1 MPAVL
6 TPAASFSAGISTDRI
21 MIESGALAGTASC
34 RSASEEMCIRDRRQA
49 GALAA
54 DVLHMIAEHVR
65 PGVTTDELDRICHDY
80 IVNVQKAIPAN
91 VGYHGFPKTIC
102 ASANHVICH
111 GIPSAKV
118 LKNGDI
124 LNIDVAVIKDGW
136 YGDTSRMYFV
146 GQPSPLARRLVATTY
161 EAMRAGIMAV
171 RPGATLGDIGHAI
184 QTVAH
189 REHFSIVRE
198 YCGHGIGE
206 VFHEEPQVLHYNAD
220 DGGVVLQKGMTF
232 TIEPMVNAGDYR
244 IRTMKDGWTVKT
256 KDRSLSA
263 QYEHTIVVTDNG
275 CEILTLR
282 EEETDLPR
290 VIVHENV

>member
-1 MPAVL
+1 MQACTIGAEIQKFV
-6 TPAASFSAGISTDRI
+6 
-21 MIESGALAGTASC
+21 ES
-34 RSASEEMCIRDRRQA
+34 
-49 GALAA
+49 
-54 DVLHMIAEHVR
+54 
-65 PGVTTDELDRICHDY
+65 
-80 IVNVQKAIPAN
+80 
-91 VGYHGFPKTIC
+91 HGF
-102 ASANHVICH
+102 SV
-111 GIPSAKV
+111 
-118 LKNGDI
+118 
-124 LNIDVAVIKDGW
+124 
-136 YGDTSRMYFV
+136 
-146 GQPSPLARRLVATTY
+146 
-161 EAMRAGIMAV
+161 
-171 RPGATLGDIGHAI
+171 
-184 QTVAH
+184 
-189 REHFSIVRE
+189 VRE
-198 YCGHGIGE
+198 YCGHGIGG